1 MEDQKI
7 KDIPTAEQLKKELD
21 RRNYKSSFFSTLINT
36 FGSLAVAVAIVAL
49 LAVFLFPV
57 LRVTGQ
63 SMKPTLTSDELV
75 LCNKSAPARSGDVIA
90 FYHNKKILLK
100 RVIGTAGDV
109 IDIKDDGSVFVN
121 GELLD
126 EPYANNKNQGE
137 SDITFPFTVPNNR
150 YFVMGDN
157 RKDSVDSRSTAV
169 GCVAEENILGR
180 IYMIVWPFD
189 KVGPID

>member
-75 LCNKSAPARSGDVIA
+75 LCNKSAPARNGDVIA

-157 RKDSVDSRSTAV
+157 RKDSVDSRSTSV